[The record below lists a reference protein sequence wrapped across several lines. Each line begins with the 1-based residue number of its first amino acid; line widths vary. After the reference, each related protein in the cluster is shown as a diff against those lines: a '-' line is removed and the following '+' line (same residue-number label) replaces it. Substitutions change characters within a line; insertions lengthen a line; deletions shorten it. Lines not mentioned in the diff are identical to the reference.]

1 MSAFLS
7 LQSSLV
13 LGLLAFGLQ
22 LAVGQEAALSSH
34 DLIVSDAA
42 IEMLAQESKPVQTQ
56 VSGGLQTSV
65 EINKKQKEEKKKRE
79 KRGSFVIA
87 PIPISNP
94 ALGSGIVPVV
104 GFIFPIT
111 RKDKVSPPSVI
122 GTGGLIT
129 DNGSR
134 AFALVA
140 QLYFKQNTY
149 KSTAIYARGNLNY
162 DLYGSG
168 VNQGL
173 KLPLIQTGSLF
184 HAEFLRRVAWHF
196 FLGPRFL
203 IGSSLI
209 TVAENGNTFP
219 EPPPEI
225 GLNTRLTSLGVR
237 LTRDT
242 SINRFYPTNGTYFT
256 VTSDFYSPVLGSKYT
271 LQSYTGSF
279 NKYWK
284 FGERQVLAYDAY
296 GCATG
301 GSPPFYMNC
310 IYGSGNELRGYVAG
324 RYFDRYMA
332 TTQIEERVALPY
344 RLGVVGFGG
353 IGEAIPGGDQFLFR
367 HNEFLPAGGVGLR
380 ILLSKAYHV
389 NLRSDFAWGKD
400 GHTFILGIGE
410 AF

>member
-1 MSAFLS
+1 MNP
-7 LQSSLV
+7 LQSLR
-13 LGLLAFGLQ
+13 LLSTICLFVFGSQ
-22 LAVGQEAALSSH
+22 FVVTQEASSSSH
-34 DLIVSDAA
+34 FATVIDEPVDTDG
-42 IEMLAQESKPVQTQ
+42 QESKPVQTQ
-56 VSGGLQTSV
+56 VSGGLATAGQV
-65 EINKKQKEEKKKRE
+65 GKKKEEKKKRE

-94 ALGSGIVPVV
+94 ALGSGIVPVI

-111 RKDKVSPPSVI
+111 KSDKVSPPSVI

-134 AFALVA
+134 AFSLGA
-140 QLYFKQNTY
+140 QIYFKQNTY

-168 VNQGL
+168 VDEGL

-184 HAEFLRRVAWHF
+184 HAEFLRRIAWKF
-196 FLGPRFL
+196 FLGPRFS
-203 IGSSLI
+203 IGSSRI
-209 TVAENGNTFP
+209 TVAENGTQFS

-225 GLNTRLTSLGVR
+225 GLNIQLTALGVR

-242 SINRFYPTNGTYFT
+242 SPNRFYPASGTYFT
-256 VTSDFYSPVLGSKYT
+256 ATSDFYSPALGSKYT

-279 NKYWK
+279 NKYWSIGK
-284 FGERQVLAYDAY
+284 RQVLAYDVY

-301 GSPPFYMNC
+301 GKPPFYMNC

-324 RYFDRYMA
+324 KYFDRYMA

-344 RLGVVGFGG
+344 RLGFVAFGG
-353 IGEAIPGGDQFLFR
+353 IGEAIPGGDEFLFR

-380 ILLSKAYHV
+380 LLLSKAYHV

>member
-1 MSAFLS
+1 MSAFQS
-7 LQSSLV
+7 LRL
-13 LGLLAFGLQ
+13 LGTFCVLAFGSQ
-22 LAVGQEAALSSH
+22 LLIAQEPPPSH
-34 DLIVSDAA
+34 RLMIVSDESVDAPG
-42 IEMLAQESKPVQTQ
+42 QESKPVQTQ
-56 VSGGLQTSV
+56 VSAGVAASAQAET
-65 EINKKQKEEKKKRE
+65 KPKEGKKKRE

-94 ALGSGIVPVV
+94 ALGSGLVPVV
-104 GFIFPIT
+104 AFIFPIT
-111 RKDKVSPPSVI
+111 KSDKVSPPSVV
-122 GTGGLIT
+122 GTGGLVT

-134 AFALVA
+134 AFALAA
-140 QLYFKQNTY
+140 QLYFKQNRY

-184 HAEFLRRVAWHF
+184 HAEFLRRIAWKF

-209 TVAENGNTFP
+209 TVAESATQFP
-219 EPPPEI
+219 SPPPDI
-225 GLNTRLTSLGVR
+225 GVNTHLTSLGIG

-242 SINRFYPTNGTYFT
+242 SPNRFYPTSGTYFT
-256 VTSDFYSPVLGSKYT
+256 FKSDFYSPVLGSKYT
-271 LQSYTGSF
+271 LQSSTGSF

-284 FGERQVLAYDAY
+284 IGERQVLAYDAY

-301 GSPPFYMNC
+301 GKPPFYMNC

-324 RYFDRYMA
+324 KYFDRYMA
-332 TTQIEERVALPY
+332 TTQIEERIALPF

-353 IGEAIPGGDQFLFR
+353 IGEAIPGGDEFLFL
-367 HNEFLPAGGVGLR
+367 HNEFLPAGGVGFR
-380 ILLSKAYHV
+380 FLLSKAYHV